1 MLEMALAGHDIQE
14 PALPTNTSDIANMG
28 WRELTILAARLSLDA
43 GTDVPAII
51 IDSDTGE

>member
-1 MLEMALAGHDIQE
+1 MALAGHDIQE